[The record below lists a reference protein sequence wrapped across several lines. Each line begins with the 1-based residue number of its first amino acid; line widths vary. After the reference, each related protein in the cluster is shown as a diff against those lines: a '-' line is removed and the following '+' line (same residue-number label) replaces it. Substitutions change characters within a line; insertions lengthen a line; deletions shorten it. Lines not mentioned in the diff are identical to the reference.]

1 MGRFHL
7 NIRNGS
13 GMTEDEEGLELAGPE
28 EARRK
33 AIEGA
38 RSMLSAEVLSGNL
51 DLRGRIEVTDEQGDP
66 VLTVEFRDVVSVLTG
81 PLPSSDEER
90 QSES

>member
-13 GMTEDEEGLELAGPE
+13 GMTEDEEGLELEGPE

-38 RSMLSAEVLSGNL
+38 RSMLSAEVLTGNL
-51 DLRGRIEVTDEQGDP
+51 DLRGRIEVTDAQGVH

-81 PLPSSDEER
+81 PLPSSGEEGQR
-90 QSES
+90 ES